1 MCSILSAGP
10 QMGVGVQRPGRSGM
24 AQGAPRAVDDIA
36 SDGEVSDKHRLDPL
50 LDTRSPNALE

>member
-1 MCSILSAGP
+1 
-10 QMGVGVQRPGRSGM
+10 MGVGVQRPGRSGM